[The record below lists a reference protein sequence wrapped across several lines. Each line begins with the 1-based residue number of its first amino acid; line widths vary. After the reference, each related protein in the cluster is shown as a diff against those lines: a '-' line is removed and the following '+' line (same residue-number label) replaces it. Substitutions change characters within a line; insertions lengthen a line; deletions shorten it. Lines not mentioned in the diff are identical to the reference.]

1 MPKRG
6 FARAAAAFALAAVLF
21 ITAPFTAWAASSIT
35 LTLVRHG
42 ESQANADGVIDTRV
56 PGPDL
61 TAIGRRQA
69 QDVSDALVANGTA
82 YDGIYVS
89 NMIRTQQTAAPFV
102 TATGLPVGVLPGL
115 REINAGI
122 YEGAPQ
128 DSGLQ
133 RILYAFPAIAWT
145 LGLRFVPIL
154 GSTDYN
160 GNEFEARTNAAI
172 QTIYE
177 RGDINPVAFSHG
189 LTISTWTMMNVNNP
203 DPLLILTHPLGNTA
217 VVVVTGN
224 PTDGWTLRSWD
235 GIAVDPN
242 PALPTKLFVDFR
254 NLVVA
259 PQTAIFNVR
268 QALATGDPARV
279 AEAVR
284 DGIVDVT
291 RAAITFPAAVTR
303 DVVDAVRGV
312 VPNRVAPIAPANTD
326 TLKVSTTKPDSTT
339 RRDATIKAEETVHG
353 AVRPHTTASPRKPWK
368 RATKP
373 SESATETAGEPAATH
388 RVERKEGVRDNAIAH
403 PRGTHRGDRHA
414 ATRSHRE
421 AA

>member
-1 MPKRG
+1 
-6 FARAAAAFALAAVLF
+6 
-21 ITAPFTAWAASSIT
+21 
-35 LTLVRHG
+35 LTFVRHG

-61 TAIGRRQA
+61 TAIGRQQA
-69 QDVSDALVANGTA
+69 LDVDDALTANGTA

-89 NMIRTQQTAAPFV
+89 NMIRTRQTADPFV
-102 TATGLPVGVLPGL
+102 AATGLPVDVLPGL

-160 GNEFEARTNAAI
+160 GSEFEARTDTAI
-172 QTIYE
+172 QTIYDS
-177 RGDINPVAFSHG
+177 GDINPVAFSHG
-189 LTISTWTMMNVNNP
+189 LTISTWTVMNVTNP

-268 QALATGDPARV
+268 RALATGDPARI
-279 AEAVR
+279 ADAVR
-284 DGIVDVT
+284 EGIVDVT
-291 RAAITFPAAVTR
+291 TAAVTFPVAVTR
-303 DVVDAVRGV
+303 DVVDAVRGASPDQV
-312 VPNRVAPIAPANTD
+312 TPVAPAVRAAD
-326 TLKVSTTKPDSTT
+326 T
-339 RRDATIKAEETVHG
+339 TIKADETVDD
-353 AVRPHTTASPRKPWK
+353 ALRPHATTSPTKPWR
-368 RATKP
+368 RATEPPEKP
-373 SESATETAGEPAATH
+373 SETAKSATEAAGEPAATH
-388 RVERKEGVRDNAIAH
+388 RAERKEGVRDNVSAR
-403 PRGTHRGDRHA
+403 PRGTHRGDRHT
-414 ATRSHRE
+414 ATGSDRE